1 MVIEDVLYPPIEPID
16 QGRLDVGNG
25 HEIYWEQSG
34 NPHGKPVVVLHGGPG
49 GGSQPEYRSFFDPA
63 RFNIIQ
69 FDQRGCGASTP
80 HASLE
85 HNTTGDLISDIE
97 TLRNFFGF
105 DRWLVF
111 GGSWGSTLALCYA
124 IHHPDRVSS
133 LILRGIFMCR
143 RKELRWFYQHGASE
157 MYPDVF
163 EAYREHI
170 PESEREDL
178 MTAYHKRLTSDDV
191 EVRLAAARRWSA
203 WEMATS
209 RLLPDEDY
217 VAKAD
222 DDEFALAF
230 ARIESHYFVNNI
242 FLEDDFIMKNVHKIE
257 HIPGVIVQGRYDVVC
272 PPVSAWELH
281 KAWPQSE
288 LVMVA
293 DAGHSIIE
301 LGIAQALVK
310 ATNAYANTSF

>member
-34 NPHGKPVVVLHGGPG
+34 NPHGKPVVILHGGPG

-63 RFNIIQ
+63 RYNIIQ

-80 HASLE
+80 HAGLE
-85 HNTTGDLISDIE
+85 FNTTGDLISDIE
-97 TLRNFFGF
+97 MLRNFFGF
-105 DRWLVF
+105 ERWLVF

-143 RKELRWFYQHGASE
+143 RKELRWFYQRGASE
-157 MYPDVF
+157 IFPDVF
-163 EAYREHI
+163 EAYRDHI
-170 PESEREDL
+170 PETEQEDL
-178 MTAYHKRLTSDDV
+178 MTAYYKRLTSEDP
-191 EVRLAAARRWSA
+191 EVRLAAAKQWSA

-222 DDEFALAF
+222 DADFALAF

-257 HIPGVIVQGRYDVVC
+257 HIPGVIVQGRYDIVC

-281 KAWPQSE
+281 KAWPLSQLE
-288 LVMVA
+288 MIP
-293 DAGHSIIE
+293 DAGHSIVE

-310 ATNAYANTSF
+310 ATDAYANSSL

>member
-16 QGRLDVGNG
+16 EGRLDVGDG

-49 GGSQPEYRSFFDPA
+49 GGSQPEYRCFFDPA

-80 HASLE
+80 HAHLE
-85 HNTTGDLISDIE
+85 ANTTGHLIEDIE
-97 TLRNFFGF
+97 RLRQFFGF
-105 DRWLVF
+105 DKWLVF
-111 GGSWGSTLALCYA
+111 GGSWGSTLALAYA
-124 IHHPDRVSS
+124 IHHPDRVAS

-143 RKELRWFYQHGASE
+143 RKELRWFYQFGASE
-157 MYPDVF
+157 LFPDVF
-163 EAYREHI
+163 ESYRDFI
-170 PESEREDL
+170 PEDEREDL
-178 MTAYHKRLTSDDV
+178 MAAYHRRLTSDNP
-191 EVRLAAARRWSA
+191 EVRLAAAHRWSA
-203 WEMATS
+203 WEMTTS
-209 RLLPDEDY
+209 RLMPDPSY

-222 DDEFALAF
+222 NDAFALAF
-230 ARIESHYFVNNI
+230 ARIESHYFVNDI
-242 FLEDDFIMKNVHKIE
+242 FLEPDFIMNNVQKIG

-281 KAWPQSE
+281 KAWPSSKLE
-288 LVMVA
+288 MIP

-310 ATNAYANTSF
+310 ATNSYVTS

>member
-16 QGRLDVGNG
+16 RGSLDVGNG

-85 HNTTGDLISDIE
+85 HNTTGDLIADIE
-97 TLRNFFGF
+97 TIRKFFGF
-105 DRWLVF
+105 ERWLVF
-111 GGSWGSTLALCYA
+111 GGSWGSTLALAYA

-163 EAYREHI
+163 EAYRDHI
-170 PESEREDL
+170 PEEEREDL
-178 MTAYHKRLTSDDV
+178 MGAYHKRLTSEDA

-242 FLEDDFIMKNVHKIE
+242 FLEEDFIMKNVHKIE

-281 KAWPQSE
+281 KAWPQSKLE
-288 LVMVA
+288 MIP
-293 DAGHSIIE
+293 DAGHSIVE
-301 LGIAQALVK
+301 LGIAQALVR
-310 ATNAYANTSF
+310 ATNAYANTSL

>member
-1 MVIEDVLYPPIEPID
+1 MVIEDVLHPPIEPID
-16 QGRLDVGNG
+16 EGRLDVGDG

-49 GGSQPEYRSFFDPA
+49 GGSQPEYRCFFDPA

-80 HASLE
+80 HAHLE
-85 HNTTGDLISDIE
+85 ANTTGHLIEDIE
-97 TLRNFFGF
+97 RLRQFFGF
-105 DRWLVF
+105 DKWLVF
-111 GGSWGSTLALCYA
+111 GGSWGSTLALAYA
-124 IHHPDRVSS
+124 IHHPDRVAS

-143 RKELRWFYQHGASE
+143 RKELRWFYQFGASE
-157 MYPDVF
+157 LFPDVF
-163 EAYREHI
+163 ESYRDFI
-170 PESEREDL
+170 PEDEREDL
-178 MTAYHKRLTSDDV
+178 MAAYHRRLTSDKP
-191 EVRLAAARRWSA
+191 EVRLAAAHRWSA

-209 RLLPDEDY
+209 RLMPDPSY

-222 DDEFALAF
+222 NDAFALAF
-230 ARIESHYFVNNI
+230 ARIESHYFVNDI
-242 FLEDDFIMKNVHKIE
+242 FLEPDFIMNNVQKIG

-281 KAWPQSE
+281 KAWPSSKLE
-288 LVMVA
+288 MIP

-310 ATNAYANTSF
+310 ATNSYVTS

>member
-16 QGRLDVGNG
+16 QGRLDVGDG

-49 GGSQPEYRSFFDPA
+49 GGSQPEYRSFFDPS

-85 HNTTGDLISDIE
+85 NNTTGDLIADIE

-105 DRWLVF
+105 ERWLVF
-111 GGSWGSTLALCYA
+111 GGSWGSTLALAYA
-124 IHHPDRVSS
+124 IHHQTRVSS

-157 MYPDVF
+157 IFPDVF
-163 EAYREHI
+163 EAYRDHI
-170 PESEREDL
+170 PSEEREDL
-178 MTAYHKRLTSDDV
+178 MQAYHARLTSDDPATQ
-191 EVRLAAARRWSA
+191 LAAARHWSA

-209 RLLPDEDY
+209 RLLPDANY
-217 VAKAD
+217 VAKVD
-222 DDEFALAF
+222 DDAFALAF
-230 ARIESHYFVNNI
+230 ARIEAHYFVNGI
-242 FLEDDFIMKNVHKIE
+242 F
-257 HIPGVIVQGRYDVVC
+257 PR
-272 PPVSAWELH
+272 
-281 KAWPQSE
+281 
-288 LVMVA
+288 
-293 DAGHSIIE
+293 
-301 LGIAQALVK
+301 
-310 ATNAYANTSF
+310 